1 MQKTNMSKSELSNG
15 TNTSDF
21 LKSWAKVTLRSFHW
35 RDFNESL
42 FLKSPR
48 ELGNDD
54 EKEKIYALSSET
66 KITDFNSKIDYFISH
81 SWEDKRALKC
91 SAISSF
97 VSDSKGG
104 YCSRPSP
111 TFWFDKVCID
121 QKNTDNSLLVLPL
134 NIASSKQVLVLMS
147 SSYMKRLWY
156 I

>member
-1 MQKTNMSKSELSNG
+1 MVKVRLPSMQKTNMSKTELSNG

-21 LKSWAKVTLRSFHW
+21 LKSWAKGTLRSFHW

-42 FLKSPR
+42 YLKSPR

-66 KITDFNSKIDYFISH
+66 KIADFNSKIDYFISH

-97 VSDSKGG
+97 VSDSKVG

-111 TFWFDKVCID
+111 IIHSGSTRF
-121 QKNTDNSLLVLPL
+121 LHR
-134 NIASSKQVLVLMS
+134 IASHRPEES
-147 SSYMKRLWY
+147 
-156 I
+156 